1 MRCIKIFV
9 LFLVLFLIF
18 VSSALAEIQV
28 AEKDCLPVT
37 INGGQYWMERA
48 ETEWE
53 LASVEAVAYEVYH
66 LQSVLPVLK
75 EKDWP
80 VYVVRKRCLFPSG
93 EIAGC
98 AVPGAA
104 FVFASKANKGYIFVT
119 QEREEWVRVPPDEE
133 HVKRVL
139 RMRRAP
145 VTPENVREVREN
157 EFWLWRWETRR
168 VKVARTVSAA
178 PYLSAY
184 VAAHEIGHLVRFGFL
199 SESDVREYLKLR
211 GLEGAE
217 RKSRFDDPEEL
228 FAEDFRW
235 LFGTEKANQVEYRPS
250 CPEPGEKEK
259 AWILERLGIERLGI
273 SG

>member
-1 MRCIKIFV
+1 MRRAL
-9 LFLVLFLIF
+9 LFLVLFLAF
-18 VSSALAEIQV
+18 ASPSLAEIRV
-28 AEKDCLPVT
+28 EEKDYLPVAV
-37 INGGQYWMERA
+37 NGGGYWTEKV

-80 VYVVRKRCLFPSG
+80 VYVVRKRCFFPSPG

-104 FVFASKANKGYIFVT
+104 FVFASKANAGYIFVF
-119 QEREEWVRVPPDEE
+119 QERERWVRVPPGEE
-133 HVKRVL
+133 HVKQVL
-139 RMRRAP
+139 QMRGAP
-145 VTPENVREVREN
+145 VTPENVREIREK
-157 EFWLWRWETRR
+157 EFWLWRWEWQKWRT
-168 VKVARTVSAA
+168 ASTVSAS

-184 VAAHEIGHLVRFGFL
+184 VAAHEVGHLVRFGFL
-199 SESDVREYLKLR
+199 SDSDLREYLELR
-211 GLEGAE
+211 GLERAE
-217 RKSRFDDPEEL
+217 RKSRFDDPEEV

-250 CPEPGEKEK
+250 CSEPGEKEK
-259 AWILERLGIERLGI
+259 KWILARLTASVL
-273 SG
+273 